1 MRTEKIVLSFI
12 AVVVGL
18 LVAGV
23 GFYFF
28 TSSKMQPK
36 TKNPTVASATPHPTD
51 TSKLSLTITNPQSES
66 VTTKSLTTISGS
78 TSPDATVMINT
89 GSTDSVVT
97 PSSSGA
103 FSSDISLDDGEN
115 QITITA
121 IATSGEEIQKIII
134 ITSSKETF

>member
-36 TKNPTVASATPHPTD
+36 IKNPTTMSIAPHPTD
-51 TSKLSLTITNPQSES
+51 SSKLSLVITTPQSES
-66 VTTKSLTTISGS
+66 VTAKGLTTISG
-78 TSPDATVMINT
+78 TTTPDATIMINT
-89 GSTDSVVT
+89 ASTDSIVT

-121 IATSGEEIQKIII
+121 IASTGEEIQKIIT
-134 ITSSKETF
+134 ITSSTEKF